1 MFGTQPTTMFRF
13 AGISSA
19 RQGLRRFSTSH
30 INSSTYQ
37 ARVAERG
44 TISKEQRAA
53 LRAARKEQAA
63 QVIQG
68 QASETAASSQKVAT
82 SSSLSGSTVRWM
94 WYAGTGIPAFLL
106 AWGIYDDESPPAMF
120 AEMIGLTDLI
130 RSSTQQFTDPIS
142 NKLIP
147 DWSQMPNVPQDIPLP
162 HTVSSVLVGV
172 MFVFKISLIL
182 IFYLSLYSLYSI

>member
-1 MFGTQPTTMFRF
+1 
-13 AGISSA
+13 
-19 RQGLRRFSTSH
+19 
-30 INSSTYQ
+30 
-37 ARVAERG
+37 
-44 TISKEQRAA
+44 
-53 LRAARKEQAA
+53 
-63 QVIQG
+63 
-68 QASETAASSQKVAT
+68 
-82 SSSLSGSTVRWM
+82 
-94 WYAGTGIPAFLL
+94 
-106 AWGIYDDESPPAMF
+106 MF